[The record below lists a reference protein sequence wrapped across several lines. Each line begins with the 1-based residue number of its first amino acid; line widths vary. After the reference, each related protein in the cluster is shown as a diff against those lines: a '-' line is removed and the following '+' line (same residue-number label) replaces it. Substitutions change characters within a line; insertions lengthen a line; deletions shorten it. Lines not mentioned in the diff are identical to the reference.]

1 MSPGFLHASLLQE
14 LGIEHGFG
22 VRGSETAPPVGLLH
36 AHQVHG
42 ARVLT
47 VPPLSFR
54 PEGDALLT
62 TRDGVAVGVFTA
74 DCVPVLV
81 SLEGGEGVLAVH
93 AGWRGS
99 ALEVV
104 RVAVQ
109 TLIKTIRCRPDDLA
123 AAIGPCIG
131 ACCYEVD
138 APVRSAIAEDSVFRA
153 SSRVGHYQLDLR
165 ELNRM
170 QLLRAGLR
178 PERIELVGGCTA
190 CDPTRYYSYRRD
202 GSMGRLL
209 HYVRC
214 PNSPD
219 SRTRVDGAMGLV

>member
-1 MSPGFLHASLLQE
+1 MSQDFLHASLLRE
-14 LGIEHGFG
+14 FGIEHGFG
-22 VRGSETAPPVGLLH
+22 VRGSEATPPEGLLH

-47 VPPLSFR
+47 VPPLSLR

-99 ALEVV
+99 ALAVV
-104 RVAVQ
+104 EVAVQ
-109 TLIKTIRCRPDDLA
+109 TLIKTIRCRPDDLVA
-123 AAIGPCIG
+123 ALGPCIG

-138 APVRSAIAEDSVFRA
+138 APVRSAIADDGVFSA
-153 SSRVGHYQLDLR
+153 SGRVGRYQLDLR
-165 ELNRM
+165 ELNRR

-178 PERIELVGGCTA
+178 PERIQLVGGCTS

-202 GSMGRLL
+202 GSQGRLL

-214 PNSPD
+214 PGSPD
-219 SRTRVDGAMGLV
+219 SG